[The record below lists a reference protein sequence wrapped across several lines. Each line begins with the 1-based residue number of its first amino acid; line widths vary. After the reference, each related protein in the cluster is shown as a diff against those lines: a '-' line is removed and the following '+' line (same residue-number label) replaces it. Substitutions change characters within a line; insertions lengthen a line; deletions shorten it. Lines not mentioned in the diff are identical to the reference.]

1 MSGPED
7 SWPFPA
13 PMSEER
19 KGQIALTIVKAM
31 NRDGTLADVI
41 GNKEIPLSLD
51 EKMEF
56 LEALDSEE
64 PSAQEV
70 IGNILAAKHEHLP
83 APEAASCK
91 ECATNVIP
99 QIMTGV
105 RICPRCKQ
113 PIVG

>member
-1 MSGPED
+1 MGNPD
-7 SWPFPA
+7 NNWPFPA

-19 KGQIALTIVKAM
+19 KGQIALAIVKSM

-41 GNKEIPLSLD
+41 SNKGIPLSLE

-64 PSAQEV
+64 QSAQEV
-70 IGNILAAKHEHLP
+70 LSNVLAPKHEKVQTS
-83 APEAASCK
+83 ETASCR
-91 ECATNVIP
+91 ECATNVVP
-99 QIMTGV
+99 QVMTGV

-113 PIVG
+113 PILG